1 MENNITEKNE
11 YHLRAAELKNR
22 VFESLLSPDRTN
34 RDEVQRYIEEL
45 QKIDPK
51 GKYLDKQMM
60 DFCRRY
66 MDVQAPQ
73 TKAQDHW
80 ISRQARGVY
89 RRSRLRKWVCVI
101 IVIGV
106 LYMSLFPK
114 LEIALYRLDPNVD
127 QPVLFSELYGDDQ
140 NVVWRQPVKAVKI
153 ACDNTG
159 LQMIFPS
166 WMPENL
172 VCTRVCESFSSSYN
186 SVDINFVDLEQV
198 DAGSKPAPFIWIEI
212 FKPKYNAIDAN
223 GGITRIIWDIGTHY
237 TIRQINGRD
246 YYIGA
251 DINGQG
257 YIAVFTDKQYVYT
270 VTSNYDFDTN
280 IRILESMRTF

>member
-1 MENNITEKNE
+1 MENNIIEKNE
-11 YHLRAAELKNR
+11 YHLQAAELKNKI
-22 VFESLLSPDRTN
+22 FESLLSSDKTEKELAR
-34 RDEVQRYIEEL
+34 RYIEKL
-45 QKIDPK
+45 QKIDPQ
-51 GKYLDKQMM
+51 GEYLDKQMM
-60 DFCRRY
+60 DFCSRY
-66 MDVQAPQ
+66 MDAQESQ
-73 TKAQDHW
+73 TKAQAHW

-89 RRSRLRKWVCVI
+89 RRSKLRKWVCVI
-101 IVIGV
+101 IAVGI

-114 LEIALYRLDPNVD
+114 LEVTLYRLDPNVD
-127 QPVLFSELYGDDQ
+127 QPVLFSELYGDAQ
-140 NVVWRQPVKAVKI
+140 SVVWRQPVKAVKI

-166 WMPENL
+166 WLPENL
-172 VCTRVCESFSSSYN
+172 ACTRVCESFSSSYN
-186 SVDINFVDLEQV
+186 SVDINFLDLEWV

-212 FKPKYNAIDAN
+212 CKPKYHAIDAN

-257 YIAVFTDKQYVYT
+257 YITAFTDKQYVYM